1 VPRANS
7 MVLASRR
14 LGAVAQ
20 WKNPAGV
27 WLRNMAIRLT
37 PASVAMNQA
46 RKLMQGGVLPSAD
59 LT

>member
-1 VPRANS
+1 

-27 WLRNMAIRLT
+27 WLRNTGMCLI

-46 RKLMQGGVLPSAD
+46 RKLMKGGVLPAAD
-59 LT
+59 PT